1 MKIEVKKSW
10 LSALILLALAAALG
24 ILLLC
29 FRLRRR
35 LRDQELIPL
44 ALLFSLALPFL
55 LPHVHERYFFLVCV
69 LSVAAACIDV
79 RRLPLAAL
87 VQLAVLGGY
96 YASLMGRTVFPM
108 PLGTLMIL
116 AAIFLLLNE
125 YLPWD
130 LSHLLPRQNRT
141 RRPSAA
147 AAVSNRESGG
157 PESTAGK
164 KSKKSEKSS

>member
-1 MKIEVKKSW
+1 MFFTV
-10 LSALILLALAAALG
+10 LGILLALAAALG